1 MINNFQYIIMQKQLF
16 IYFFLYFSYTL
27 SAQQLEINYTAFVRQ
42 TYTEEEKKMWFDDSE
57 MGRAQLKANEEPSEE
72 TYVMI
77 ISDKESSFTYQDRIN
92 NSQEQRFDIRYAPA
106 GYGTIYRNLKD
117 SVQKKNFD
125 VYGKKYHSVDS
136 LKILNWKITRETK
149 TLLGYKVRKATLEDS
164 LSITTVWFA
173 PKIAVSTGPADFWGL
188 PGLILEV
195 EKSSKERTHT
205 INYIAKSIK
214 EIKNP
219 KIIIPNMGT
228 QIKESEID
236 LIYDEANKRQQEMYK
251 NSQGVDK
258 D

>member
-1 MINNFQYIIMQKQLF
+1 MRKRLF
-16 IYFFLYFSYTL
+16 IYFLLYFSYNLT
-27 SAQQLEINYTAFVRQ
+27 AQQLEINYTAFVRQ
-42 TYTEEEKKMWFDDSE
+42 TYTEEEKKMRFGDSE
-57 MGRAQLKANEEPSEE
+57 MGRAQLKANEKPPEE

-106 GYGTIYRNLKD
+106 GFGTIYKNLKD

-125 VYGKKYHSVDS
+125 VYGKKYHSVDA

-149 TLLGYKVRKATLEDS
+149 ALLGYKVRKATLEDS

-173 PKIAVSTGPADFWGL
+173 PKITLSTGPAEFWGL

-195 EKSSKERTHT
+195 EKKSKERIHT

-214 EIKNP
+214 KNEKT
-219 KIIIPNMGT
+219 KIIIPNKGT